1 MNHPTTTFAP
11 RHPLADQF
19 GARIAAQLDAA
30 ALQLPH
36 DVSERLRAA
45 RTQALAN
52 RRVSEA
58 VAAPAVLGHG
68 GSAVLGGG
76 FGFWGRAAS
85 WLPLVALTLGLLGI
99 GTLQEEMRASEIAEV
114 DAELLTGD
122 LPPTAYTDPGFTQYL
137 KLGGGD

>member
-1 MNHPTTTFAP
+1 MNHPTTAFAQP
-11 RHPLADQF
+11 HPLADQF
-19 GARIAAQLDAA
+19 GARIAHQLDAA
-30 ALQLPH
+30 AQQLPH
-36 DVSERLRAA
+36 DVTERLRAA

-52 RRVSEA
+52 RRVAETVA
-58 VAAPAVLGHG
+58 VPVVLGQG

-85 WLPLVALTLGLLGI
+85 WLPLVALTVGLLGI

-137 KLGGGD
+137 KVGGTD